1 MKRRFTGGEL
11 FNIRNLIPIDW
22 LIKEQLNIPSKV
34 SEGFLRFLCP
44 LCNEFQTATNPK
56 TNLARCF
63 RCETNFNPIDL
74 VMTVKGET
82 GSPIKGR
89 VKRKNTSPCENH
101 NLFRLTLISLNG
113 PTGHFSLF
121 SAPVTSLMEVC
132 VRLES
137 IRTSHPSGSR
147 RLILRNFV

>member
-11 FNIRNLIPIDW
+11 FQLRNLIPVDW

-34 SEGFLRFLCP
+34 SEGIFRFLCP

-74 VMTVKGET
+74 VMTVKGIGFVE
-82 GSPIKGR
+82 S
-89 VKRKNTSPCENH
+89 VKYLKPFLLDPPDRPVNQRRQLNTMLDNIGKRM
-101 NLFRLTLISLNG
+101 NIG
-113 PTGHFSLF
+113 
-121 SAPVTSLMEVC
+121 
-132 VRLES
+132 
-137 IRTSHPSGSR
+137 
-147 RLILRNFV
+147 